1 MEQLNNPLR
10 PKNLRTLP
18 NQDEQKPLETTT
30 PSPVSTYAKPITA
43 KQVVE
48 ETTLATTLAA
58 PNDEIQK
65 AIALLSKNGIQLAG
79 PKKVYMKHSFEV
91 EKAVFEEFMNMYPS
105 LGQKKQVK
113 EAATEAFKLFNDKYR
128 PEFDRIKKST

>member
-1 MEQLNNPLR
+1 MELSNPLR
-10 PKNLRTLP
+10 PKNLRPLP
-18 NQDEQKPLETTT
+18 TQEETK
-30 PSPVSTYAKPITA
+30 STEASVQAFAKPVPT
-43 KQVVE
+43 KQVITETAPVE
-48 ETTLATTLAA
+48 VSA
-58 PNDEIQK
+58 PNDVEIQK